1 LDRLLRGALDAR
13 EAEQVSRQVTIHNDP
28 AKGIAEASRQES
40 FDLLVMGA
48 TRLGAMGQPQ
58 SASIPNRVL
67 RSRPEATLAVFR
79 NTVPLRNRLQRW
91 ILRKLQQHIPQL
103 GRTDRID
110 LVTRIQSNAH
120 WNIDFILLMALAS
133 LIATL
138 GLLDN
143 SPAVIIG
150 AMLVAPLMTP
160 LIGLGLA
167 IAQGN
172 ASLARM
178 TLKAALLG
186 FLTAFA
192 LAVGVGFLSGEFQE
206 ATTEMTARDWPQFLD
221 LIVAFISGIAAAYA
235 SARPNLLAALPG
247 VAIAAALVPPVA
259 TAGLATAIGN
269 FDLALGALL
278 LFAINMVFIVLAAA
292 TSLWAVGVRSMG
304 KTGRMTLWLRRSV
317 LVASIIIAIFL
328 TVAPPTLA
336 PPAAL
341 VEAVEEVLA
350 DEYRL
355 RDIRLRREPAALNLQ
370 VDLGGTQ
377 LPELVLR
384 NRLREVARTHMGGET
399 GVRLTFRYET
409 LVK

>member
-1 LDRLLRGALDAR
+1 
-13 EAEQVSRQVTIHNDP
+13 
-28 AKGIAEASRQES
+28 
-40 FDLLVMGA
+40 
-48 TRLGAMGQPQ
+48 
-58 SASIPNRVL
+58 
-67 RSRPEATLAVFR
+67 
-79 NTVPLRNRLQRW
+79 
-91 ILRKLQQHIPQL
+91 
-103 GRTDRID
+103 
-110 LVTRIQSNAH
+110 
-120 WNIDFILLMALAS
+120 
-133 LIATL
+133 
-138 GLLDN
+138 
-143 SPAVIIG
+143 
-150 AMLVAPLMTP
+150 MTP

-167 IAQGN
+167 ITQGN

-186 FLTAFA
+186 FLTAFS

-206 ATTEMTARDWPQFLD
+206 ATTEMSARDWPQFLD

-292 TSLWAVGVRSMG
+292 TSLWAVGIRSMG

-355 RDIRLRREPAALNLQ
+355 RDIRLRREPAALNMQ